1 MKKIVYFTVL
11 AIVLVLNIIY
21 AMMILNGKH
30 GWDAEI
36 YCNAVKMEQN
46 GLNPYLGNQGSE
58 QLTWNYLPVYLMFFK
73 TVCISPLNF
82 TATYPII
89 YFVALVGCVLLWL
102 PGRDWLLAF
111 TLGSCSFMSFVWNLQ
126 TGNIGVLELLL
137 LSIAFLGLSRK
148 KWGLASF
155 LIGLMASF
163 KLLTILYLPLIFLA
177 PIGKKSSLKAFAL
190 GLIGFILPVALS
202 FAFYPNLAPWF
213 PRQLLGLIPGQHS
226 PILESGNSGN
236 PALVYLIAQL
246 FSVGE
251 YFTYVLLVTVILAL
265 FFTLAGIIL
274 WRRIIVHMEPSQRFY
289 FAYGL
294 AFLAVTLLFPRMK
307 PYSFILVTPSL
318 FWLARMEGYKERTV
332 ILVFSALLPIVILLA
347 SPWLPNLRLVT
358 LLMEYNLAI
367 SLLLTTLVV
376 IVIRWK
382 PPTLPRTDAA
392 RYTL

>member
-1 MKKIVYFTVL
+1 
-11 AIVLVLNIIY
+11 
-21 AMMILNGKH
+21 
-30 GWDAEI
+30 
-36 YCNAVKMEQN
+36 
-46 GLNPYLGNQGSE
+46 
-58 QLTWNYLPVYLMFFK
+58 
-73 TVCISPLNF
+73 
-82 TATYPII
+82 
-89 YFVALVGCVLLWL
+89 VGCVLLWL
-102 PGRDWLLAF
+102 PGRDGLLAF
-111 TLGSCSFMSFVWNLQ
+111 TLASCSFMSFAWNLQ

-148 KWGLASF
+148 KWGLISF

-177 PIGKKSSLKAFAL
+177 PADKKSSLKAFVL

-236 PALVYLIAQL
+236 PALAYMIAQL
-246 FSVGE
+246 FSLGDRLA
-251 YFTYVLLVTVILAL
+251 YVLLVVVVLAILFA
-265 FFTLAGIIL
+265 LAGIVL
-274 WRRIIVHMEPSQRFY
+274 WRKVIVHMEPSQRFY

-307 PYSFILVTPSL
+307 PYSFILVTPAL

-332 ILVFSALLPIVILLA
+332 ILVFSALLPIVILLT
-347 SPWLPNLRLVT
+347 SPWFPDLPVVT
-358 LLMEYNLAI
+358 LLLEYNLAI

-376 IVIRWK
+376 IAIRWK
-382 PPTLPRTDAA
+382 SLNLLGTDAA
-392 RYTL
+392 R